1 VRTALLIAGND
12 VRQRLRDRSVL
23 LVAIVVPLVLGRSS
37 G

>member
-1 VRTALLIAGND
+1 VRTALLIAGKD

-23 LVAIVVPLVLGRSS
+23 LVAIVVPSCSRRSS